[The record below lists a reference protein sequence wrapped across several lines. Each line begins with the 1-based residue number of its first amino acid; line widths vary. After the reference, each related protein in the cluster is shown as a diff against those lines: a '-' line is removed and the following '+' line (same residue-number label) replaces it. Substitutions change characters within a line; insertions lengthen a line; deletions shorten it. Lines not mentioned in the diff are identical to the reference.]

1 MSNLDELEA
10 METEYDFSRGE
21 RGKFYKSDAVLQIP
35 VYLDADIDGFIRELA
50 RKSGRDADQLVN
62 EWLRN
67 SIEIIQSVQPE
78 PSP

>member
-1 MSNLDELEA
+1 MSNLDELDA
-10 METEYDFSRGE
+10 MEPEYDFSKGE
-21 RGKFYKSDAVLQIP
+21 RGKFYNPNAVLQIP
-35 VYLDADIDGFIRELA
+35 VYLSSSSQVFRNMEAIIAGGIVE
-50 RKSGRDADQLVN
+50 QLVN

>member
-1 MSNLDELEA
+1 MSNLDELDA